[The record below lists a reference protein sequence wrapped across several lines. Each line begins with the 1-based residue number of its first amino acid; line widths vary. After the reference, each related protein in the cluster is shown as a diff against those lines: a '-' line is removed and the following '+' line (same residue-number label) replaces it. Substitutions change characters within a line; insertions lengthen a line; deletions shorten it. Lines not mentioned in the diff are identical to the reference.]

1 MPECPT
7 RRSSI
12 SRRLLLAMSLSMP
25 VLLGLTGL
33 AIDRAYHSSLIKAEE
48 NRLKTQF
55 FSLLGA
61 IEWSGDRFDTSDRLK
76 EPRFWQFRSGLYA
89 DIQGLDG
96 ALYWQSLSADTLQ
109 LPGIP
114 STEKGQRF
122 GQDLFG
128 EFIID
133 QRAFLYYR
141 YYALWETDNGRDIP
155 IRFSIYASK
164 QGMLNELRQFR
175 RQLALW
181 LSMVA
186 LLSLALVTGLQ
197 FWGLKPLR
205 KLARELRHLEKGDT
219 HQLSDDYPEE
229 LSGITQNLNQLLEK
243 ERRQRER
250 YRNTLGDLAHS
261 LKTPL
266 AVLQNNQLDDESRRE
281 QLSRMDD
288 IIRHQLRRA
297 VSGSAGKL
305 GPQTPLLP
313 ALERLRNTL
322 MKVYHSKNLEI
333 HLHIDGNPS
342 VAVDED
348 DLLEL
353 LGNLLDNA
361 CKACQE
367 RVTLSTSSAPGTE
380 ALQLCIDDDGAGL
393 QPSEVEALLDRGRR
407 GDQYGQG
414 QGLGLA
420 IVRDIADSCDIGLE
434 LVSREQAPGGRVRLT
449 FPRR

>member
-1 MPECPT
+1 MPERPS

-33 AIDRAYHSSLIKAEE
+33 AIDRAYHSSLIKSEE
-48 NRLKTQF
+48 NRLKAQF

-61 IEWSGDRFDTSDRLK
+61 VEWNGDGFDASDRLK

-89 DIQGLDG
+89 DIRGLEGD
-96 ALYWQSLSADTLQ
+96 AYWQSLSADTMQ

-114 STEKGQRF
+114 ADRDAPRF
-122 GQDLFG
+122 GQELYGDVLIEQQPF
-128 EFIID
+128 F
-133 QRAFLYYR
+133 YYR
-141 YYALWETDNGRDIP
+141 YYALWETDAGRDIP

-164 QGMLNELRQFR
+164 QAMLRELGQFR

-181 LSMVA
+181 LSLVA
-186 LLSLALVTGLQ
+186 LVSVALVSALQ

-205 KLARELRHLEKGDT
+205 KLARELRQLERGNAL
-219 HQLSDDYPEE
+219 QLSDNYPDE
-229 LSGITQNLNQLLEK
+229 LRGITQNLNQLLDKEK
-243 ERRQRER
+243 RQRER

-266 AVLQNNQLDDESRRE
+266 AVLQNDQLGANSQRE
-281 QLSRMDD
+281 QLQRMDD

-297 VSGSAGKL
+297 VSGNMGKL
-305 GPQTPLLP
+305 GQKTPLLP
-313 ALERLRNTL
+313 VLERLRRTL
-322 MKVYHSKNLEI
+322 LKVYGDKSLAIELDI
-333 HLHIDGNPS
+333 ADNPG

-361 CKACQE
+361 CKAC
-367 RVTLSTSSAPGTE
+367 RSTVSVHGLPLRPGQ
-380 ALQLCIDDDGAGL
+380 ALQLTINDDGAGL
-393 QPSEVEALLDRGRR
+393 AASEIVELMDRGRR

-420 IVRDIADSCDIGLE
+420 IVRDIADSCEIRFE
-434 LVSREQAPGGRVRLT
+434 FISRDEAGGGCVRLYLPT
-449 FPRR
+449 

>member
-1 MPECPT
+1 MPKRPA

-25 VLLGLTGL
+25 ILLGLTGL
-33 AIDRAYHSSLIKAEE
+33 AIDRAYHSSLLKAEE
-48 NRLKTQF
+48 NRLKAQF

-61 IEWSGDRFDTSDRLK
+61 VEWNGDGFDASDRLK

-96 ALYWQSLSADTLQ
+96 TPYWQSLSADTLQ
-109 LPGIP
+109 LPSMP
-114 STEKGQRF
+114 PTALSQRF
-122 GQDLFG
+122 GQELFG
-128 EFIID
+128 ESLID
-133 QRAFLYYR
+133 QLPFLYYR
-141 YYALWETDNGRDIP
+141 YYALWETDNGREIP
-155 IRFSIYASK
+155 IRFSIYSTK
-164 QGMLNELRQFR
+164 QGMMNELGQFR
-175 RQLALW
+175 RQLVLW

-186 LLSLALVTGLQ
+186 LLSLALVTALQ

-205 KLARELRHLEKGDT
+205 KLARELQYLERGDT
-219 HQLSDDYPEE
+219 QRLSDNYPEE
-229 LSGITQNLNQLLEK
+229 LSGITRNLNQLLEK

-266 AVLQNNQLDDESRRE
+266 AVLQNDQLDARSRRE

-297 VSGSAGKL
+297 VSGSTGKL
-305 GPQTPLLP
+305 GQKTPLLP
-313 ALERLRNTL
+313 VLQRLRNTL
-322 MKVYHSKNLEI
+322 LKVYHAKNLEI
-333 HLHIDGNPS
+333 QLKIDGSSS
-342 VAVDED
+342 VAVEED

-361 CKACQE
+361 CKACQH
-367 RVTLSTSSAPGTE
+367 RVTLSTSAPSPNC
-380 ALQLCIDDDGAGL
+380 LQLCIDDDGKGL
-393 QPSEVEALLDRGRR
+393 QASEIEALMDRGRR
-407 GDQYGQG
+407 GDQYGPG
-414 QGLGLA
+414 HGLGLA

-434 LVSREQAPGGRVRLT
+434 LVSREQAPGGRVRLS
-449 FPRR
+449 FPSG